1 MLISPTVEYKHIS
14 EWIEPLINKK
24 LTPGGFAR
32 RLSTH
37 LNKYYPVKVKVHY
50 TDSQLDPGDF
60 TIAAEYDPSLDEN
73 NELHFFIDLIINH
86 TKHTPMTVTRNFA
99 DRFII
104 EMVESIVHEHQHQH
118 QHRRRG
124 HITNRSYTSHHT
136 DSKIRQDQEY
146 LGKPD
151 EIDAFAANIAARFFL
166 LEDKL
171 NTIGPIESLD
181 LKQYY
186 LVFGPE
192 HMVVKRL
199 LKKIVVNTYYLKES
213 HNDQTHI

>member
-1 MLISPTVEYKHIS
+1 MQLNPTVEYKHIS
-14 EWIEPLINKK
+14 EWIGTLIDLK
-24 LTPGGFAR
+24 LTPRQFAR
-32 RLSTH
+32 QLSTH
-37 LNKYYPVKVKVHY
+37 LNKYYPVKVKVYH

-73 NELHFFIDLIINH
+73 DQLHFFIDLIINH
-86 TKHTPMTVTRNFA
+86 PNHIPMTITHDFA

-104 EMVESIVHEHQHQH
+104 EMVESMVHEHQHQH
-118 QHRRRG
+118 QYRSRG
-124 HITNRSYTSHHT
+124 HITNRCYTSHHM
-136 DSKIRQDQEY
+136 DSKIRKDQEY

-171 NTIGPIESLD
+171 NTIKPIESLD

-186 LVFGPE
+186 LIFGPQ
-192 HMVVKRL
+192 HKVVKRL
-199 LKKIVVNTYYLKES
+199 LKKIVVNTYYLKEN
-213 HNDQTHI
+213 HNDQAHI